1 VIPRG
6 GRPDAIDPSYP
17 PTPTTAP
24 DNAVLRNLHL
34 LRALAALA
42 VVYFHITS
50 TAGLDLA
57 WDIGSRGVDV
67 FFVISGF
74 IIAYIGSKQPGQ
86 FFVRRLIRIVP
97 FYWAATLVVFTAATL
112 LPRFF
117 RSTDASIGHLAPSL
131 LFFPHLSSSGEVQP
145 TLILGWSLNFEM
157 FFYVLFA
164 LALLLST
171 RRAPILCA
179 AAIVVVVAVGKLVGP
194 VSTAFDFYART
205 TSLEFCYGIGAY
217 YLLAACE
224 RHKTMLA
231 QSTALKLALPLAL
244 IAGVAAIVL
253 FEHVA
258 KDTTPRYLAGG
269 IPAFVIVVSALLLER
284 IFGIASRSRLAWLLG
299 EASYV
304 IYLIHPYIVFGVLRL
319 AVPDAAHLSV
329 PMIVAI
335 IAGLLALTSGIGIAL
350 HLLFEKPVMTYL
362 RAKLTPDARPQAVA
376 AA

>member
-1 VIPRG
+1 M
-6 GRPDAIDPSYP
+6 
-17 PTPTTAP
+17 
-24 DNAVLRNLHL
+24 LRNLHL
-34 LRALAALA
+34 LRALAALS

-50 TAGLDLA
+50 TAGLNLA

-74 IIAYIGSKQPGQ
+74 IIAYIGSKQPGH

-97 FYWAATLVVFTAATL
+97 FYWAATLVVFTAATV

-117 RSTDASIGHLAPSL
+117 RSTDASVGHLVPSL

-157 FFYVLFA
+157 FFYVVFA

-179 AAIVVVVAVGKLVGP
+179 AAIVVVVAIGKLVGP

-224 RHKTMLA
+224 RRKAVLA
-231 QSTALKLALPLAL
+231 HSTALKLAVTLAL
-244 IAGVAAIVL
+244 IASLIAIVL
-253 FEHVA
+253 LEHA
-258 KDTTPRYLAGG
+258 YKDAVPRYLAGG
-269 IPAFVIVVSALLLER
+269 IPAAVIVLSALLLER
-284 IFGIASRSRLAWLLG
+284 LFGIFSHSRLIWLLG

-319 AVPDAAHLSV
+319 LLPRMGELSLAMDV
-329 PMIVAI
+329 VV
-335 IAGLLALTSGIGIAL
+335 IAGLIALTSAISIAI
-350 HLLFEKPVMTYL
+350 HLLFEKPVMAYL
-362 RAKLTPDARPQAVA
+362 RGKLVADAPAQSAVA
-376 AA
+376 

>member
-1 VIPRG
+1 M
-6 GRPDAIDPSYP
+6 
-17 PTPTTAP
+17 
-24 DNAVLRNLHL
+24 LRNLHL
-34 LRALAALA
+34 LRALAALS

-50 TAGLDLA
+50 SAGLNLA
-57 WDIGSRGVDV
+57 WDVGSRGVDV

-74 IIAYIGSKQPGQ
+74 IIAYIGSKQPGH

-97 FYWAATLVVFTAATL
+97 FYWAATLVVFTAATV

-117 RSTDASIGHLAPSL
+117 RSTDASVGHLVPSL

-157 FFYVLFA
+157 FFYVVFA

-171 RRAPILCA
+171 RWAPILCA
-179 AAIVVVVAVGKLVGP
+179 AAIVVVVAIGKLVGP
-194 VSTAFDFYART
+194 ISTAFDFYART

-224 RHKTMLA
+224 RRKAMLA
-231 QSTALKLALPLAL
+231 KSTTLKFALPLAL
-244 IAGVAAIVL
+244 IAGVTAIVL
-253 FEHVA
+253 FEHAA
-258 KDTTPRYLAGG
+258 KDAIPRYVAGG

-304 IYLIHPYIVFGVLRL
+304 IYLIQPYIVFGVLRL
-319 AVPDAAHLSV
+319 AVPDAAQLSM
-329 PMIVAI
+329 PAIIVV

-350 HLLFEKPVMTYL
+350 HLLFEKPVMAFL
-362 RAKLTPDARPQAVA
+362 RARLTPEARPQAVA
-376 AA
+376 TA

>member
-1 VIPRG
+1 M
-6 GRPDAIDPSYP
+6 
-17 PTPTTAP
+17 
-24 DNAVLRNLHL
+24 LRNLHL
-34 LRALAALA
+34 LRALAALS
-42 VVYFHITS
+42 VVYFHVTS
-50 TAGLDLA
+50 TAGLNLA
-57 WDIGSRGVDV
+57 WDVGSRGVDV

-74 IIAYIGSKQPGQ
+74 IIAYIGSKKPEH

-117 RSTDASIGHLAPSL
+117 RSTDASVGHLVPSL

-157 FFYVLFA
+157 FFYVVFA

-171 RRAPILCA
+171 RWAPILCA
-179 AAIVVVVAVGKLVGP
+179 ACIVVVVAIGKLVGP

-217 YLLAACE
+217 YLLDACVRRKAALE
-224 RHKTMLA
+224 RSMV
-231 QSTALKLALPLAL
+231 LKAGIVLAL
-244 IAGVAAIVL
+244 IAGVVAIVL
-253 FEHVA
+253 FEHVG
-258 KDTTPRYLAGG
+258 KDAVPRYLAGG

-284 IFGIASRSRLAWLLG
+284 IFGLATRSRLSYLLG

-319 AVPDAAHLSV
+319 AVPDAAQLST
-329 PMIVAI
+329 PMTITV

-350 HLLFEKPVMTYL
+350 HLLFEKPVMAYL
-362 RAKLTPDARPQAVA
+362 RAKLAPDARPQAVA

>member
-1 VIPRG
+1 M
-6 GRPDAIDPSYP
+6 
-17 PTPTTAP
+17 
-24 DNAVLRNLHL
+24 LRNLHL
-34 LRALAALA
+34 LRALAALG

-50 TAGLDLA
+50 SAGLDLA
-57 WDIGSRGVDV
+57 WDVGSRGVDV

-74 IIAYIGSKQPGQ
+74 IIAYIGAKKPEH

-117 RSTDASIGHLAPSL
+117 RSTDASVAHLVPSL

-157 FFYVLFA
+157 FFYVVFA

-171 RRAPILCA
+171 RWAPILCA
-179 AAIVVVVAVGKLVGP
+179 ACIVVVVAAGKLVGP

-217 YLLAACE
+217 YLLDACVRRKAALE
-224 RHKTMLA
+224 RSM
-231 QSTALKLALPLAL
+231 ALKAGLVLAL
-244 IAGVAAIVL
+244 IASVVAIVL

-258 KDTTPRYLAGG
+258 KDAYPRYLAGG
-269 IPAFVIVVSALLLER
+269 IPAAVIVVSALLLER
-284 IFGIASRSRLAWLLG
+284 IFGIATRSRLSYLLG

-319 AVPDAAHLSV
+319 AVPDAAHLST
-329 PMIVAI
+329 PMTVAV

-350 HLLFEKPVMTYL
+350 HLLFEKPVMAFL
-362 RAKLTPDARPQAVA
+362 RAKLAPDAPTQAVA

>member
-1 VIPRG
+1 M
-6 GRPDAIDPSYP
+6 
-17 PTPTTAP
+17 
-24 DNAVLRNLHL
+24 LRNLHL
-34 LRALAALA
+34 LRALAALS
-42 VVYFHITS
+42 VVYFHVTS
-50 TAGLDLA
+50 TAGLNLA
-57 WDIGSRGVDV
+57 WDVGSRGVDV

-74 IIAYIGSKQPGQ
+74 IIAYIGSKKPEH

-117 RSTDASIGHLAPSL
+117 RSTDASVGHLVPSL

-157 FFYVLFA
+157 FFYVVFA
-164 LALLLST
+164 LTLLLST
-171 RRAPILCA
+171 RWAPILCA
-179 AAIVVVVAVGKLVGP
+179 ACIVAVVAIGKLVGP

-217 YLLAACE
+217 YLLDACMRHRAVLE
-224 RHKTMLA
+224 RSMV
-231 QSTALKLALPLAL
+231 LKAGLVLAL
-244 IAGVAAIVL
+244 IAGVIAIVL

-258 KDTTPRYLAGG
+258 KDAYPRYLAGG
-269 IPAFVIVVSALLLER
+269 IPAAVIVVSALLLER
-284 IFGIASRSRLAWLLG
+284 IYGIATRSRLSYLLG

-319 AVPDAAHLSV
+319 AVPDAAQLST
-329 PMIVAI
+329 PMTVAV

-350 HLLFEKPVMTYL
+350 HLLFEKPVTAFL
-362 RAKLTPDARPQAVA
+362 RAKLAPDAPTQAVA
-376 AA
+376 AV

>member
-1 VIPRG
+1 M
-6 GRPDAIDPSYP
+6 
-17 PTPTTAP
+17 
-24 DNAVLRNLHL
+24 LRNLHL
-34 LRALAALA
+34 LRALAALS
-42 VVYFHITS
+42 VVYFHISS
-50 TAGLDLA
+50 TAGLNLA

-74 IIAYIGSKQPGQ
+74 IIAYIGSKQPGH

-97 FYWAATLVVFTAATL
+97 FYWAATLVVFTAATV

-117 RSTDASIGHLAPSL
+117 RSTDASIGHLVPSL

-179 AAIVVVVAVGKLVGP
+179 AAIVAVVAIGKLVGP

-224 RHKTMLA
+224 RRKAMLA
-231 QSTALKLALPLAL
+231 QSAVLKLALPLAL

-253 FEHVA
+253 FEHLA
-258 KDTTPRYLAGG
+258 KDAIPRYLAGG

-284 IFGIASRSRLAWLLG
+284 IFGVASRSRLAWLLG

-319 AVPDAAHLSV
+319 AVPDAAQLSM
-329 PMIVAI
+329 PTIVAV
-335 IAGLLALTSGIGIAL
+335 IAGLITLTSGIGIAL
-350 HLLFEKPVMTYL
+350 HLLFEKPVMAFL

-376 AA
+376 TA

>member
-1 VIPRG
+1 M
-6 GRPDAIDPSYP
+6 
-17 PTPTTAP
+17 
-24 DNAVLRNLHL
+24 LRNLHL
-34 LRALAALA
+34 LRALAALS
-42 VVYFHITS
+42 VVYFHVTS
-50 TAGLDLA
+50 TAGLNLA
-57 WDIGSRGVDV
+57 WDVGSRGVDV

-74 IIAYIGSKQPGQ
+74 IIAYIGSKKPEH

-117 RSTDASIGHLAPSL
+117 RSTDASVGHLVPSL

-157 FFYVLFA
+157 FFYVVFA

-179 AAIVVVVAVGKLVGP
+179 ACIVVVVAIGKLVGP

-217 YLLAACE
+217 YLLDACMRRKAALE
-224 RHKTMLA
+224 RSM
-231 QSTALKLALPLAL
+231 ALKAGIILAL

-253 FEHVA
+253 FEHYG
-258 KDTTPRYLAGG
+258 KDDVPRYLAGG
-269 IPAFVIVVSALLLER
+269 IPAAVIVVSALLLER
-284 IFGIASRSRLAWLLG
+284 IFGIATRSRLAYLLG

-319 AVPDAAHLSV
+319 AVPDAAQLST
-329 PMIVAI
+329 PMTIAV

-350 HLLFEKPVMTYL
+350 HLLFEKPVMAFL
-362 RAKLTPDARPQAVA
+362 RAKLAPDAPPQAVTA
-376 AA
+376 A